1 MPSNNYFN
9 YSYPGLNS
17 GGGVGGFGG
26 STANPWSWSG
36 GQQANQNG
44 GQFNSGALNSWSP
57 SPIEQTNP
65 SGMDWSGLLGGLF
78 GMGGMFG
85 QPNSFGPQSPYVPP
99 SSFGPQNPAY
109 RPPGSTP
116 YQTTPQPITGGFG
129 PYPTGP
135 YEPGTSYTG
144 DPNSQSLYNMGWNP
158 SNPTPTSGPTG
169 YSTGSVPASGYTG
182 STPTAPTGTDPSLAG
197 FQSWGQSGGAPTL
210 LAPQTASFLGYGS
223 PPPGSKG
230 FNPNTGQWE

>member
-109 RPPGSTP
+109 RPPGST
-116 YQTTPQPITGGFG
+116 TGSFG

-135 YEPGTSYTG
+135 VDGAGLFGGQPTAGITPASNYT
-144 DPNSQSLYNMGWNP
+144 PQ
-158 SNPTPTSGPTG
+158 TPTT
-169 YSTGSVPASGYTG
+169 
-182 STPTAPTGTDPSLAG
+182 TANPVTDPSLAG
-197 FQSWGQSGGAPTL
+197 AQAWGQSGGAPTL
-210 LAPQTASFLGYGS
+210 IPSVTASMLGYGQA
-223 PPPGSKG
+223 PAGARG